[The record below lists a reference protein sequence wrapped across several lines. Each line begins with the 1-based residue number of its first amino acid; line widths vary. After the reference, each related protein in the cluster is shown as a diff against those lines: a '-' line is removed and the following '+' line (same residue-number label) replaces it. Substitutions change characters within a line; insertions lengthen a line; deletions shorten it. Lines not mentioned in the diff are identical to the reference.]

1 MTIRTAKIIAFIVCL
16 PMLVGSGTHG
26 KTAHELKYPDRRL
39 MVRIVIEG
47 LDLWSERA
55 EELVLRTGAVE
66 SLYLFR
72 QGMNEAPERGF
83 WQIHPQTAS
92 DIMFRY
98 LKRPSKKDYRDRI
111 ERLLNYPLEILESDP
126 DLLESELRDN
136 DILGVAL
143 CRLWYVMSPYR
154 IPSAQNLKAQA
165 RLWKRWFNTHKG
177 TGTEQYFV
185 STVKQLGV

>member
-1 MTIRTAKIIAFIVCL
+1 
-16 PMLVGSGTHG
+16 
-26 KTAHELKYPDRRL
+26 
-39 MVRIVIEG
+39 
-47 LDLWSERA
+47 
-55 EELVLRTGAVE
+55 
-66 SLYLFR
+66 
-72 QGMNEAPERGF
+72 MNEAPERGF
-83 WQIHPQTAS
+83 WQIHPQTAT
-92 DIMFRY
+92 DILFRY

-111 ERLLNYPLEILESDP
+111 ERLLNYPLDILESDP
-126 DLLESELRDN
+126 DMLERELRDN